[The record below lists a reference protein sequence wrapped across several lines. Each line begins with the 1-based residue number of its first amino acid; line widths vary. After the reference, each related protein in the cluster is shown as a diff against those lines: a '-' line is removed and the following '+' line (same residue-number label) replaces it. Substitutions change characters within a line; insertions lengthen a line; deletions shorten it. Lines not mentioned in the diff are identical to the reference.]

1 MAHFLPFLCFLMMLP
16 QVSGIR
22 QTSEGAER
30 VVCIERSSVF
40 HSAAG
45 MQVLPTLP
53 PDEDS
58 FHGCNLR
65 TLSAFLSV
73 SNG

>member
-45 MQVLPTLP
+45 MQVLPTQPTGRRLVP
-53 PDEDS
+53 RLQSSHLVRFFIS
-58 FHGCNLR
+58 F
-65 TLSAFLSV
+65 
-73 SNG
+73 